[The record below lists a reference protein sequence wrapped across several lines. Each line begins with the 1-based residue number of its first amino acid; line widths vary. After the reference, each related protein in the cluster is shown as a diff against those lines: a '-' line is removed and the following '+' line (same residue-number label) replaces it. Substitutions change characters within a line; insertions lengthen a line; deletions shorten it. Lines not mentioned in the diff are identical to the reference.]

1 MGAKSVGF
9 RLATTTGHDAGLGVT
24 RRPEVR
30 NLKNGI
36 DIPSELEV
44 GKSIE
49 RGLSFEPGAE
59 ASIVLRGNFPAVTV
73 PLPTG
78 AS

>member
-1 MGAKSVGF
+1 M
-9 RLATTTGHDAGLGVT
+9 
-24 RRPEVR
+24 R
-30 NLKNGI
+30 NLKNGL